1 MGRGIEYI
9 VGCAGVVAASIH
21 SGATYE
27 SGGTIDARGGSWS
40 NRGGCRIYVGGYDWS
55 GDTSMG
61 AGMVVTG
68 YGGVGVAALVAN
80 AG

>member
-27 SGGTIDARGGSWS
+27 SGGTIDARGCGWS

-55 GDTSMG
+55 GDTSMVTR
-61 AGMVVTG
+61 VV
-68 YGGVGVAALVAN
+68 VASDCDPGVAALVAN